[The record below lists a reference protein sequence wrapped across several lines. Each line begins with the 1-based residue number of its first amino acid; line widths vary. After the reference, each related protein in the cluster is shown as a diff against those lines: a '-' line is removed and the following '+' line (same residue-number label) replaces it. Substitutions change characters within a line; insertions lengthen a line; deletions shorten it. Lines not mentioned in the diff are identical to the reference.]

1 MLNSQVKLI
10 EALRKSSNFFDYTFF
25 FYLELICLFFLVCL
39 GFFYDC
45 WKSKSGHSY
54 YSYMIVLMKVL
65 VHYFS
70 GVSGLCFATVLS
82 DNGARPTQVQTT
94 EL

>member
-1 MLNSQVKLI
+1 
-10 EALRKSSNFFDYTFF
+10 
-25 FYLELICLFFLVCL
+25 
-39 GFFYDC
+39 
-45 WKSKSGHSY
+45 
-54 YSYMIVLMKVL
+54 MIVLMKVL

>member
-1 MLNSQVKLI
+1 MLSSQVKLI

-25 FYLELICLFFLVCL
+25 FYLELICFFWFVWV
-39 GFFYDC
+39 FFYDC

>member
-10 EALRKSSNFFDYTFF
+10 EALRKSSNFFGYMFF
-25 FYLELICLFFLVCL
+25 IYLELIWLFGLFF
-39 GFFYDC
+39 FNDC

-54 YSYMIVLMKVL
+54 YSYMIVLVKVL
-65 VHYFS
+65 VHFDYFS
-70 GVSGLCFATVLS
+70 GVSGLCFATALS
-82 DNGARPTQVQTT
+82 DNGVRPTQVQTT